1 MDSLEEKFIG
11 VCSLNAWTVIKPDGS
26 KTHPFSGNVEGLLI
40 YHPSRWMSATIM
52 QKNRK
57 NVSDNRSDIS
67 KINHKLNN
75 KTEIELDSNLL
86 EIIKDFFL
94 ASNGYVSYAGEF
106 NVDNI
111 NVYHN
116 LKISLLPQWAGTI
129 LTRKYKFSSQNN
141 ILNLTAELNGFKD
154 SLKWEKI

>member
-1 MDSLEEKFIG
+1 M
-11 VCSLNAWTVIKPDGS
+11 
-26 KTHPFSGNVEGLLI
+26 
-40 YHPSRWMSATIM
+40 
-52 QKNRK
+52 
-57 NVSDNRSDIS
+57 
-67 KINHKLNN
+67 
-75 KTEIELDSNLL
+75 

-106 NVDNI
+106 NVDDI

-154 SLKWEKI
+154 SLKWKKI